1 MKKILAEISVGELL
15 DKLTILEIKLEKIS
29 DKESLK
35 IIEKEY
41 QILNKTDGVDKNQYK
56 ALFDELKST
65 NRKLWDIENE
75 KRLCEKNSDFGEK
88 FIQVSRDVH
97 FMNDKRAKIKKKIN
111 QLSGS
116 NIRELIGVLNRLVAF
131 KGRNTIHPQHDF
143 VQLDNKR
150 N

>member
-15 DKLTILEIKLEKIS
+15 DKLSILEIKLEKITN
-29 DKESLK
+29 KESLK

-41 QILNKTDGVDKNQYK
+41 QTLNKTVLTDIDKNKYK

-88 FIQVSRDVH
+88 FIKVSRDVH
-97 FMNDKRAKIKKKIN
+97 FMNDKRAKIKSKIN

-116 NIRELIGVLNRLVAF
+116 NIREV
-131 KGRNTIHPQHDF
+131 KEYTEY
-143 VQLDNKR
+143 
-150 N
+150 

>member
-15 DKLTILEIKLEKIS
+15 DKLSILEIKLEKITN
-29 DKESLK
+29 KVSLK

-41 QILNKTDGVDKNQYK
+41 QTLNKTDLTDIDKNKYK

-88 FIQVSRDVH
+88 FIKVSRDVH
-97 FMNDKRAKIKKKIN
+97 FMNDKIDKIKSKIN
-111 QLSGS
+111 QLRGS
-116 NIRELIGVLNRLVAF
+116 NIREV
-131 KGRNTIHPQHDF
+131 KEYTEY
-143 VQLDNKR
+143 
-150 N
+150 

>member
-35 IIEKEY
+35 IIGKEY
-41 QILNKTDGVDKNQYK
+41 QILNKMDGVDKNQYK

-97 FMNDKRAKIKKKIN
+97 FMNDKRAKIKSKIN

-116 NIRELIGVLNRLVAF
+116 NIREV
-131 KGRNTIHPQHDF
+131 KEYTEY
-143 VQLDNKR
+143 
-150 N
+150 

>member
-15 DKLTILEIKLEKIS
+15 DKLTILEIKLEKIN

-41 QILNKTDGVDKNQYK
+41 QILNKTDGIDKNQYK

-65 NRKLWDIENE
+65 NKKLWDIENE

-97 FMNDKRAKIKKKIN
+97 FMNDKRAKIKSKIN

-116 NIRELIGVLNRLVAF
+116 NIREV
-131 KGRNTIHPQHDF
+131 KQYT
-143 VQLDNKR
+143 KY
-150 N
+150 

>member
-15 DKLTILEIKLEKIS
+15 DKLSILEIKLEKITN
-29 DKESLK
+29 KESLK

-41 QILNKTDGVDKNQYK
+41 QTLNKTDLTDIAKNKYK

-88 FIQVSRDVH
+88 FIKVSRDVH
-97 FMNDKRAKIKKKIN
+97 FMNDKRAKIKSKIN

-116 NIRELIGVLNRLVAF
+116 NIREV
-131 KGRNTIHPQHDF
+131 KEYTEY
-143 VQLDNKR
+143 
-150 N
+150 

>member
-15 DKLTILEIKLEKIS
+15 DKLTILEIKLEKIR

-41 QILNKTDGVDKNQYK
+41 QVLNETDGIDKNQYK

-97 FMNDKRAKIKKKIN
+97 FMNDKRAKIKSKIN

-116 NIRELIGVLNRLVAF
+116 NIREV
-131 KGRNTIHPQHDF
+131 KQYT
-143 VQLDNKR
+143 KY
-150 N
+150 

>member
-29 DKESLK
+29 NKESLK

-41 QILNKTDGVDKNQYK
+41 QSLNKTGLAGIDKSQYK

-65 NRKLWDIENE
+65 NKKLWDIENE

-97 FMNDKRAKIKKKIN
+97 FMNDKRAKIKSKIN

-116 NIRELIGVLNRLVAF
+116 NIREV
-131 KGRNTIHPQHDF
+131 KQYT
-143 VQLDNKR
+143 KY
-150 N
+150 